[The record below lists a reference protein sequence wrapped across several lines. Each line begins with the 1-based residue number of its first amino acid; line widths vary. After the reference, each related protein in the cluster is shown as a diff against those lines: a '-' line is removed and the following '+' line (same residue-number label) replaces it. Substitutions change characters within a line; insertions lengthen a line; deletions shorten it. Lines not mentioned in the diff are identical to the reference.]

1 MLQLKNITKDY
12 VVTNELTVHALKD
25 VSLNFRANEFV
36 SILGPSG
43 CGKTTLLNIVGG
55 LDRYTA
61 GDLVIN
67 GKSTKGF
74 HDRDWDAYR
83 NRSIGFVFQSYNL
96 IPHMNV
102 LDNVTLSLSLAG
114 RSKAERIEKAKKAL
128 AKVGLADQLRKRPN
142 QLSGGQMQ
150 RVAIARAIVNDPDI
164 ILADEPTGALDT
176 ETGVQVMEL
185 LKEIANDRLVIMVTH
200 NQELADQYSTRIVRL
215 LDGELISDTNPYS
228 DEQLARDSQ
237 QSQVAQAANVAEK
250 QTTATTEAEKEP
262 LSAELGKNAD
272 GNAPTVAQS
281 AKSSGRRGKKWIGM
295 SLFTAFSIS
304 AKNLWSKK
312 GRTFLTS
319 FAGSIGIFGITLV
332 LAVSSGMTKYVDSMQ
347 EEAIGDSSISIN
359 ETTMDMD
366 SIRKTMESM
375 NAGEA
380 FPQDTTGITPYVS
393 PMTSLLVKNDLSE
406 AYVDYLKNMDS
417 SLTKAIDFTYSIK
430 MNVLHKKGDSFQKLS
445 SWSSSS
451 SQMVSNNQLVEDNYE
466 VLYKSASSETGFPK
480 NMYEVSIVVD
490 RFNRLQ
496 ATALENL
503 GFTIVKDGDGKFEE
517 VSYAD
522 VVDKE
527 YVVIRNDG
535 WYVKNGSG
543 LYPDLSASN
552 YAKAANGEYA
562 LTLKVVSVLRAKGK
576 NATNWLNSGLAYLPE
591 LSDYML
597 NDALSSNVG
606 VAQKESVTK
615 NVRNGN
621 EFKDSANS
629 TVRDQYVSA
638 LKAVGAYANPT
649 AINIY
654 PLNLE
659 AKQQINQYLDA
670 WNDDHPDSKIV
681 YLDFA
686 ELALSMLSTLIDVIT
701 YVLVAFSA
709 VSLIVS
715 TVMISVITY
724 TSVIERIKEIGV
736 LRSIGARKR
745 DISGIFNAETSM
757 IGTFAGAIG
766 VVFAIIV
773 GIIVNVILLKAFEV
787 SNIVQFTPG
796 IILLMMALSIGLT
809 LLAGLI
815 PSRIAANKDPVTC
828 LRTE

>member
-1 MLQLKNITKDY
+1 MLQLKNITKNY
-12 VVTNELTVHALKD
+12 VVTNELIVRALKG

-43 CGKTTLLNIVGG
+43 CGKTTMLNIVGG
-55 LDRYTA
+55 LDRYSE

-74 HDRDWDAYR
+74 AGHDWDAYR

-114 RSKAERIEKAKKAL
+114 ASKAERVEKAKQAL
-128 AKVGLADQLRKRPN
+128 AKVGLADQLKKRPN

-200 NQELADQYSTRIVRL
+200 NQELADKYSTRIVRL
-215 LDGELISDTNPYS
+215 LDGELVSDTNPYT
-228 DEQLARDSQ
+228 DEQLAKDSQ
-237 QSQVAQAANVAEK
+237 AVAEK
-250 QTTATTEAEKEP
+250 AT
-262 LSAELGKNAD
+262 D
-272 GNAPTVAQS
+272 GNQTEETQPATRKGDKPAKRKKVA
-281 AKSSGRRGKKWIGM
+281 M
-295 SLFTAFSIS
+295 SLLTAFSIS

-332 LAVSSGMTKYVDSMQ
+332 LAVSAGMTNYVETMQ
-347 EEAIGDSSISIN
+347 QEAIGDSAITIS

-366 SIRKTMESM
+366 SIRNTMENMS
-375 NAGEA
+375 ASEA
-380 FPQDTTGITPYVS
+380 FPKDTTGITPYVS
-393 PMTSLLVKNDLSE
+393 PMTSMFVKNDLSE
-406 AYVDYLKNMDS
+406 EYVNYIKGIDP
-417 SLTKAIDFTYSIK
+417 SLTKAIDFTYSVK
-430 MNVLHKKGDSFQKLS
+430 MNVLHKVGGEYKLLPN
-445 SWSSSS
+445 WSNNS
-451 SQMVSNNQLVEDNYE
+451 SQMVSNSQLVEENYE
-466 VLYKSASSETGFPK
+466 VLYKSDLSETGLPSS
-480 NMYEVSIVVD
+480 MYEVSIVVD
-490 RFNRLQ
+490 RYNRLQ
-496 ATALENL
+496 AATLEALGYTL
-503 GFTIVKDGDGKFEE
+503 AKDGDDNYIE
-517 VSYAD
+517 VSYRD
-522 VVDKE
+522 IVDKE
-527 YVVIRNDG
+527 YTVILN
-535 WYVKNGSG
+535 NGFYTYNEATDRYSYLNSSG
-543 LYPDLSASN
+543 
-552 YAKAANGEYA
+552 YAEAAQSDNA
-562 LTLKVVSVLRAKGK
+562 IILKVVSVLRAKDK
-576 NATNWLNSGLAYLPE
+576 NATNWLSSGLVYLPE
-591 LSDYML
+591 LTDFVL
-597 NDALSSNVG
+597 NDAINSDVGIAQANNTDRSVLANGREFSDSVVSS
-606 VAQKESVTK
+606 AYE
-615 NVRNGN
+615 
-621 EFKDSANS
+621 
-629 TVRDQYVSA
+629 QYISA
-638 LKAVGAYANPT
+638 LKAIGAYANP
-649 AINIY
+649 ISISIY

-659 AKQQINQYLDA
+659 AKQQINRYLDL
-670 WNDDHPDSKIV
+670 WNETHPDNKVV

-701 YVLVAFSA
+701 YVLIAFSA
-709 VSLIVS
+709 VSLVVS

-745 DISGIFNAETSM
+745 DISSIFNAETTM
-757 IGTFAGAIG
+757 IGTFAGVIGIVFAVIVG
-766 VVFAIIV
+766 VVVNIV
-773 GIIVNVILLKAFEV
+773 LYNAFEV
-787 SNIVQFTPG
+787 SGIVQFTAG
-796 IILLMMALSIGLT
+796 IVLLMLALSVGLT

>member
-12 VVTNELTVHALKD
+12 VVTSDLTVHALKG

-43 CGKTTLLNIVGG
+43 CGKTTLLNIIGG

-74 HDRDWDAYR
+74 RDHDWDAYR

-128 AKVGLADQLRKRPN
+128 EKVGLADQLKKRPN

-215 LDGELISDTNPYS
+215 LDGELISDTNTYT
-228 DEQLARDSQ
+228 DEQLAEDSKATKE
-237 QSQVAQAANVAEK
+237 QV
-250 QTTATTEAEKEP
+250 TATTEAGQEP
-262 LSAELGKNAD
+262 LSAEIGKNAD
-272 GNAPTVAQS
+272 GNAPTVAPS

-332 LAVSSGMTKYVDSMQ
+332 LAVSSGMTKYVDTMQ
-347 EEAIGDSSISIN
+347 EEAIGDSSISIT

-366 SIRKTMESM
+366 SIRKTMDAM

-380 FPQDTTGITPYVS
+380 FPKDTTGITPYVS
-393 PMTSLLVKNDLSE
+393 PMTTMLVKNDLSE
-406 AYVDYLKNMDS
+406 AYVDYLKKMDS

-430 MNVLHKKGDSFQKLS
+430 MNVLHKQGDNFQRLS
-445 SWSSSS
+445 GWSSSS

-466 VLYKSASSETGFPK
+466 VLYKSDSSETGFPK

-490 RFNRLQ
+490 RYNRLQ
-496 ATALENL
+496 ATVLENL
-503 GFTIVKDGDGKFEE
+503 GYPIVKDSDGKFEE

-527 YVVIRNDG
+527 YIVIRNDG
-535 WYVKNGSG
+535 WYVKNSSG
-543 LYPDLSASN
+543 LYPDLSPAN

-562 LTLKVVSVLRAKGK
+562 ITLKVVSVLRAKGK

-591 LSDYML
+591 LTDYML
-597 NDALSSNVG
+597 NDAVSSSVG
-606 VAQKESVTK
+606 VAQKDSTTK
-615 NVRNGN
+615 NVRNGS
-621 EFKDSANS
+621 EFKDTANS

-654 PLNLE
+654 PLNIE

-670 WNDDHPDSKIV
+670 WNDDHPDSKVI

-773 GIIVNVILLKAFEV
+773 GIIVNIILLNAFEV

-815 PSRIAANKDPVTC
+815 PARIAANKDPVTC